1 MISYVLTAEAPVA
14 STRALKFG
22 EYAPATVAYKY
33 ADEWIPATTL
43 YGHYCHRA
51 PGFCRDEDRLF
62 FYPALPAAVVGG
74 GLYGRA
80 DCEKE
85 ACVYVDFCTS
95 TAFRGPKTGGG
106 RVEVV
111 VGADRRPLLEGPK
124 TGGGSRLRMAG
135 IYIDRRAKTAKHGLI
150 YVYEL
155 HQQGAS
161 FVTAANRRLEPGRLG
176 YKKTYGW
183 GLVKPSPLCHVSE
196 RRARRFLLLSP
207 MPVSLLDGQ
216 RGGSER
222 LRQRGG
228 RRRLGRWFYYLSLT
242 NRFYLVG
249 RSFDEVYLMPM
260 SEVELEEELRPTQ
273 LWERLREGLD
283 DLKVYTATGREVGG
297 ETAEL
302 VKRKAAAT
310 MAAPVAALW

>member
-43 YGHYCHRA
+43 YGHYCHHA

-62 FYPALPAAVVGG
+62 FYPALPAADVGG

-95 TAFRGPKTGGG
+95 TAFRGPKT
-106 RVEVV
+106 E
-111 VGADRRPLLEGPK
+111 
-124 TGGGSRLRMAG
+124 GGSRLRMAG

-155 HQQGAS
+155 HPQDAR

>member
-43 YGHYCHRA
+43 YGHYCHHA

-62 FYPALPAAVVGG
+62 FYPALPAADVGG

-106 RVEVV
+106 
-111 VGADRRPLLEGPK
+111 
-124 TGGGSRLRMAG
+124 SRLRMAG

-155 HQQGAS
+155 HPRGASFVTSANRSAS

-249 RSFDEVYLMPM
+249 RSFNEVYLMPM

-283 DLKVYTATGREVGG
+283 DLRVYTATGREVGG

>member
-1 MISYVLTAEAPVA
+1 MISYVLTAEMPVA

-43 YGHYCHRA
+43 YGHYCHHA

-62 FYPALPAAVVGG
+62 FYPALPAADVGG

-85 ACVYVDFCTS
+85 ACIYVDFCTS
-95 TAFRGPKTGGG
+95 TAFR
-106 RVEVV
+106 
-111 VGADRRPLLEGPK
+111 GPK

-155 HQQGAS
+155 HPQDAS

>member
-1 MISYVLTAEAPVA
+1 MISYVLTAEMPVA

-43 YGHYCHRA
+43 YGHYCHHA

-62 FYPALPAAVVGG
+62 FYPALPAADVGG

-95 TAFRGPKTGGG
+95 TAFRGPKTGG
-106 RVEVV
+106 R
-111 VGADRRPLLEGPK
+111 
-124 TGGGSRLRMAG
+124 SRLRMAG

-155 HQQGAS
+155 HPRGAN

>member
-1 MISYVLTAEAPVA
+1 MISYVLTAETPVA

-33 ADEWIPATTL
+33 ADGWIPATTL
-43 YGHYCHRA
+43 YGHYCHQT
-51 PGFCRDEDRLF
+51 PGFCKDEGKLF
-62 FYPALPAAVVGG
+62 FYPALPAADVGG

-85 ACVYVDFCTS
+85 ACVYVDYCTL
-95 TAFRGPKTGGG
+95 TAFKGPQRKGWN
-106 RVEVV
+106 
-111 VGADRRPLLEGPK
+111 
-124 TGGGSRLRMAG
+124 RLRMAG

-155 HQQGAS
+155 YQKDAS
-161 FVTAANRRLEPGRLG
+161 FVTATNRMLKPGRLG

-183 GLVKPSPLCHVSE
+183 GLVRPTPLCHVSE

-207 MPVSLLDGQ
+207 MPTSLLDG
-216 RGGSER
+216 RKGGSER
-222 LRQRGG
+222 LRQRGS
-228 RRRLGRWFYYLSLT
+228 RRKLGRWFYYLSLT
-242 NRFYLVG
+242 NRYYFVG
-249 RSFDEVYLMPM
+249 RSFNEVYLMPM

-273 LWERLREGLD
+273 LWEKLREGLD
-283 DLKVYTATGREVGG
+283 DLRVYTATGREVGG
-297 ETAEL
+297 ETAAL

>member
-1 MISYVLTAEAPVA
+1 
-14 STRALKFG
+14 
-22 EYAPATVAYKY
+22 
-33 ADEWIPATTL
+33 
-43 YGHYCHRA
+43 
-51 PGFCRDEDRLF
+51 
-62 FYPALPAAVVGG
+62 
-74 GLYGRA
+74 
-80 DCEKE
+80 
-85 ACVYVDFCTS
+85 
-95 TAFRGPKTGGG
+95 
-106 RVEVV
+106 
-111 VGADRRPLLEGPK
+111 
-124 TGGGSRLRMAG
+124 MAG

-155 HQQGAS
+155 HPQDAS

-283 DLKVYTATGREVGG
+283 DLKVYTSTGREVGG

>member
-1 MISYVLTAEAPVA
+1 MISYVLTAETPVA

-33 ADEWIPATTL
+33 ADGWIPATTL
-43 YGHYCHRA
+43 YGHYCHHA

-62 FYPALPAAVVGG
+62 FYPALPAADIGG

-85 ACVYVDFCTS
+85 TCVYVDFCTL
-95 TAFRGPKTGGG
+95 TAFRGP
-106 RVEVV
+106 
-111 VGADRRPLLEGPK
+111 RREGWK
-124 TGGGSRLRMAG
+124 RLRMAG

-155 HQQGAS
+155 HPRDAS
-161 FVTAANRRLEPGRLG
+161 FVTAANRMLKPGRLG

-183 GLVKPSPLCHVSE
+183 GLVRPTPLCHVSE

-207 MPVSLLDGQ
+207 MPTSLLDG
-216 RGGSER
+216 RKGGSER
-222 LRQRGG
+222 LRQRGS
-228 RRRLGRWFYYLSLT
+228 RRKLGRWFYYLSLT
-242 NRFYLVG
+242 NRYYFVG
-249 RSFDEVYLMPM
+249 RSFNEVHLMPM

-273 LWERLREGLD
+273 LWEKLREGLD

-297 ETAEL
+297 DTAEL